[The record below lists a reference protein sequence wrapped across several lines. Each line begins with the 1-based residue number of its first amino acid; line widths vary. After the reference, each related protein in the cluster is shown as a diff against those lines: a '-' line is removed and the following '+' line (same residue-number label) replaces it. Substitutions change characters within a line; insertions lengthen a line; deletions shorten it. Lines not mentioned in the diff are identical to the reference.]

1 MAAGEEGDEGLSST
15 QEAEVG
21 AWVVDWKGAI
31 LMEGREGVK
40 FGACGA
46 ELWTAASTSYL
57 AIRIVV
63 ALAATRVY
71 QSANGIFLSQQTS
84 ISRTYQPRNQPANR
98 LEDGSLIFG

>member
-1 MAAGEEGDEGLSST
+1 MRAPIVRRGWDLGAASGEEGDEGLPST

-46 ELWTAASTSYL
+46 DLWPAGSSGDL
-57 AIRIVV
+57 AIRILWCSGV
-63 ALAATRVY
+63 
-71 QSANGIFLSQQTS
+71 
-84 ISRTYQPRNQPANR
+84 
-98 LEDGSLIFG
+98 GSS

>member
-1 MAAGEEGDEGLSST
+1 LGFGAAAGEEGDEGLPST

-46 ELWTAASTSYL
+46 ELWTAGSTSYL
-57 AIRIVV
+57 AIRILWCSGVG
-63 ALAATRVY
+63 T
-71 QSANGIFLSQQTS
+71 ANNIFLSQQTS
-84 ISRTYQPRNQPANR
+84 ISWTYQPRNQPANK